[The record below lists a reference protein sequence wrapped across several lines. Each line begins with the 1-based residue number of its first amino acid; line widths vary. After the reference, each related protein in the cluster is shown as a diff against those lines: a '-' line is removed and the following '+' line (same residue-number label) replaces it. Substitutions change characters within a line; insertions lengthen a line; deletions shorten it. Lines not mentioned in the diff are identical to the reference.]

1 MKGKFGIKWK
11 ERKKIVL
18 TITEIVIDNL
28 DQLTVN
34 SMDNVSR
41 HKDKT
46 SEENWVAMESRPSS
60 MLGRN
65 GIRYC
70 VVLADF
76 RC

>member
-1 MKGKFGIKWK
+1 MASNARR
-11 ERKKIVL
+11 ERKLIVL
-18 TITEIVIDNL
+18 TVTEFVIDNL

-34 SMDNVSR
+34 RMDNVSR

-65 GIRYC
+65 GIRY
-70 VVLADF
+70 
-76 RC
+76 